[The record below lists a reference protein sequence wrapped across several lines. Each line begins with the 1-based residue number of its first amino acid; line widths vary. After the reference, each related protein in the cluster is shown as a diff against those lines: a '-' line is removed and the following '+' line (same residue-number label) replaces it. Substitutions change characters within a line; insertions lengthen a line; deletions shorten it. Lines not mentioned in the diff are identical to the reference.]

1 MSDARTWAMETARII
16 IDNDCLYTRTQG
28 DPFFFSSGWASPVF
42 IDCKKLIS
50 FPRARNA
57 LVRMALERISDTVG
71 TFDAVAACELTGV
84 PFATLLADRLNLP
97 LTVVCKQRKGFGRL
111 AQFEGSFEPGA

>member
-16 IDNDCLYTRTQG
+16 IDNDCLYKRTQG

-50 FPRARNA
+50 APMRATRWSA
-57 LVRMALERISDTVG
+57 WRWSAFQTPSP
-71 TFDAVAACELTGV
+71 AATRL
-84 PFATLLADRLNLP
+84 PAT
-97 LTVVCKQRKGFGRL
+97 
-111 AQFEGSFEPGA
+111 S